1 MNNVMARE
9 TRRLARIT
17 ASEDPETPAPATTK
31 PKAGKDAVAEP
42 GAEDDD
48 EDADEQPK
56 PKKTKAKVAVEED
69 AEAGASAA
77 AAERRRC
84 AGLAGLSA
92 QADRLGVSF
101 DASEAIAKGVSVDA
115 ARTAI
120 LDAAADGDA
129 EETTAI
135 ASPKNKADKGGK
147 SLDADAKTAAWKKA
161 MKRR

>member
-9 TRRLARIT
+9 TRRLARVT
-17 ASEDPETPAPATTK
+17 ASEDPEVPAPAASK
-31 PKAGKDAVAEP
+31 PKAGKDAGAEP
-42 GAEDDD
+42 GAEEAD
-48 EDADEQPK
+48 EDDEQPK
-56 PKKTKAKVAVEED
+56 PKKAKAKVEVED

-84 AGLAGLSA
+84 TELAGLSA

-101 DASEAIAKGVSVDA
+101 DASEAISKGVSVAA

-120 LDAAADGDA
+120 LDAAAEGDA

-135 ASPKNKADKGGK
+135 AAPKNKADKAGK
-147 SLDADAKTAAWKKA
+147 TMDAEAKTAAWKKA